1 MEKRILYINPVRDD
15 DPQEMAIL
23 TRVVDA
29 QTQLEYRSLRTGPE
43 HLQYKIYRAAIL
55 MQLLAMI
62 KQAENEGFDAVIV
75 GCFLDPGLE
84 EGREITENTLVVGP
98 GEASMHIAAT
108 LGNSFSVLV
117 THRNCIPE
125 MEAHLKNAGLWNRL
139 ASFKSAEI
147 GVLELQQDRQA
158 TLRRFREVAEE
169 AIENDRAEVI
179 ILGCTGAHGFYKRL
193 QQDLGVPVIDPGI
206 AAVKYAEFLV
216 EIKNRFG
223 WKHSK
228 VGAYETPPRE
238 EILRWQL
245 GAAELW
251 Q

>member
-1 MEKRILYINPVRDD
+1 
-15 DPQEMAIL
+15 
-23 TRVVDA
+23 
-29 QTQLEYRSLRTGPE
+29 
-43 HLQYKIYRAAIL
+43 
-55 MQLLAMI
+55 
-62 KQAENEGFDAVIV
+62 
-75 GCFLDPGLE
+75 
-84 EGREITENTLVVGP
+84 
-98 GEASMHIAAT
+98 
-108 LGNSFSVLV
+108 
-117 THRNCIPE
+117 
-125 MEAHLKNAGLWNRL
+125 
-139 ASFKSAEI
+139 
-147 GVLELQQDRQA
+147 
-158 TLRRFREVAEE
+158 E

-193 QQDLGVPVIDPGI
+193 QQGLGVPVIDPGI

>member
-1 MEKRILYINPVRDD
+1 MEKKILYINPVRDD
-15 DPQEMAIL
+15 DPQEMEIL
-23 TRVVDA
+23 TQVVDA

-43 HLQYKIYRAAIL
+43 HLQYKIYRAAVL
-55 MQLLAMI
+55 MQLVSMI
-62 KQAENEGFDAVIV
+62 KQAENEAFDAVIV

-98 GEASMHIAAT
+98 GEASTHFAAT

-117 THRNCIPE
+117 THTNCIPE
-125 MEAHLKNAGLWNRL
+125 MKAHLKNRGLWDKL
-139 ASFKSAEI
+139 ATFKSVEI
-147 GVLELQQDRQA
+147 GVLELQQDKEA
-158 TLRRFREVAEE
+158 TLRRFREAAEE
-169 AIENDRAEVI
+169 AIAQDRAEVI
-179 ILGCTGAHGFYKRL
+179 VLGCTGAHGFYERL

-216 EIKNRFG
+216 EIKTRFG

-238 EILRWQL
+238 EMLRWQL